1 METKQNPVMETAEER
16 KKWKPI
22 EYVGVVLF
30 VAFIAC
36 IFFAHE
42 QFSGAFSAMFA
53 KSFKMFEFYLFGTSM
68 LGATIVVSVMT
79 GRILERLGFTDAL
92 MRIFLPI
99 MKYIKVNAAV
109 CVGIIYN
116 ILGDVNAAGR
126 IAGPVVM
133 KAGCTKDEQK
143 IAVATLCNAPC
154 SFSIIVLGIIA
165 LSGAGINPAP
175 VVIVGLLLPIIL
187 IPAFL
192 RLFWRDTK
200 AADIKDLP
208 RFTPNTGV
216 MDLIFGSTREGVNT
230 VLLIILPA
238 GCAVYAIIGLLEYIG
253 VWHFV
258 TDFFGWIFPLIGIEP
273 VTGLQTITV
282 AGTLA
287 MKTLGTMI
295 PAATAEAVAANANA
309 GLLSAALADPAMI
322 AATKKLIVGSFVLA
336 NSSWPVQV
344 PLGQIPAVWSG
355 VTDLKNGEII
365 TAALIGCFI
374 RLIYAALCAQLFG
387 LFF

>member
-1 METKQNPVMETAEER
+1 MENKEKTTVVENAEDR

-22 EYVGVVLF
+22 EWVGLALF
-30 VAFIAC
+30 IAFLAC

-42 QFSGAFSAMFA
+42 QFSGAFNAMFA
-53 KSFKMFEFYLFGTSM
+53 KAYKMFEFYLFGSSM
-68 LGATIVVSVMT
+68 LGATIVVSIMT

-99 MKYIKVNAAV
+99 MKYLKINADV

-143 IAVATLCNAPC
+143 IAIATLTNAPC

-165 LSGAGINPAP
+165 LSTAGINPFP
-175 VVIVGLLLPIIL
+175 VLIVGIFLPIFL
-187 IPAFL
+187 VPAFL
-192 RLFWRDTK
+192 RLFWRYTH

-216 MDLIFGSTREGVNT
+216 MDLIFGSAREGVTT
-230 VLLIILPA
+230 VITLILPA
-238 GCAVYAIIGLLEYIG
+238 GCAVFAIVGLLEYFGI
-253 VWHFV
+253 WQIF
-258 TDFFGWIFPLIGIEP
+258 TDSLGGLLQVIGIEP
-273 VTGLQTITV
+273 TTGIQTITV

-287 MKTLGTMI
+287 MKTLGGMVS
-295 PAATAEAVAANANA
+295 PATADAAA
-309 GLLSAALADPAMI
+309 GALYEVLADPAV
-322 AATKKLIVGSFVLA
+322 KKLLVGSFVLA
-336 NSSWPVQV
+336 NSSWPIQV

-355 VTDLKNGEII
+355 VVDLKTREIMG
-365 TAALIGCFI
+365 AALIGCVI

>member
-1 METKQNPVMETAEER
+1 MENKEKTTVVENAEDR

-22 EYVGVVLF
+22 EWVGLALF
-30 VAFIAC
+30 IAFLAC

-42 QFSGAFSAMFA
+42 QFSGAFNAMFA
-53 KSFKMFEFYLFGTSM
+53 KAYKMFEFYLFGGSM
-68 LGATIVVSVMT
+68 LGATIVVSIMT

-99 MKYIKVNAAV
+99 MKYLKINAAV

-143 IAVATLCNAPC
+143 IAIATLTNAPA

-165 LSGAGINPAP
+165 LSTAGINPFP
-175 VVIVGLLLPIIL
+175 VLIVGIFLPIFL
-187 IPAFL
+187 VPAFL
-192 RLFWRDTK
+192 RLFWRDTH

-216 MDLIFGSTREGVNT
+216 MDLIFGSAREGVTT
-230 VLLIILPA
+230 VITLILPA
-238 GCAVYAIIGLLEYIG
+238 GCAVFAIVGLLEYFGI
-253 VWHFV
+253 WQIF
-258 TDFFGWIFPLIGIEP
+258 TDSLGGLLQVIGIEP
-273 VTGLQTITV
+273 TTGIQTITV

-287 MKTLGTMI
+287 MKTLGGMVS
-295 PAATAEAVAANANA
+295 PATADAAA
-309 GLLSAALADPAMI
+309 GALYEVLADPAV
-322 AATKKLIVGSFVLA
+322 KKLLVGSFVLA
-336 NSSWPVQV
+336 NSSWPIQV

-355 VTDLKNGEII
+355 VVDLKTREIMG
-365 TAALIGCFI
+365 AALIGCVI

>member
-1 METKQNPVMETAEER
+1 MENKEKTTVVENAEDR

-22 EYVGVVLF
+22 EWVGLALF
-30 VAFIAC
+30 IAFLAC

-42 QFSGAFSAMFA
+42 QFSGAFNAMFA
-53 KSFKMFEFYLFGTSM
+53 KAYKMFEFYLFGSSM
-68 LGATIVVSVMT
+68 LGATIVVSIMT

-99 MKYIKVNAAV
+99 MKYLKINAAV

-143 IAVATLCNAPC
+143 IAIATLTNAPC

-165 LSGAGINPAP
+165 LSTAGINPFP
-175 VVIVGLLLPIIL
+175 VLIVGIFLPIFL
-187 IPAFL
+187 VPAFL
-192 RLFWRDTK
+192 RLFWRDTH

-216 MDLIFGSTREGVNT
+216 MDLIFGSAREGVTT
-230 VLLIILPA
+230 VITLILPA
-238 GCAVYAIIGLLEYIG
+238 GCAVFAIVGLLEYFGI
-253 VWHFV
+253 WQIF
-258 TDFFGWIFPLIGIEP
+258 TDSLGGLLQVIGIEP
-273 VTGLQTITV
+273 TTGIQTITV

-287 MKTLGTMI
+287 MRTLGGMVS
-295 PAATAEAVAANANA
+295 PATADAAA
-309 GLLSAALADPAMI
+309 GALYEVLADPAV
-322 AATKKLIVGSFVLA
+322 KKLLVGSFVLA
-336 NSSWPVQV
+336 NSSWPIQV

-355 VTDLKNGEII
+355 VVDLKTREIMG
-365 TAALIGCFI
+365 AALIGCVI

>member
-1 METKQNPVMETAEER
+1 MENKKNDPAVESLEDR

-22 EYVGVVLF
+22 EMVGLCL
-30 VAFIAC
+30 FIAFLAI

-42 QFSGAFSAMFA
+42 QFSGAFNAMFTRA
-53 KSFKMFEFYLFGTSM
+53 FKMFEFYLFGTSM
-68 LGATIVVSVMT
+68 LGATIVVSIMT

-99 MKYIKVNAAV
+99 MKYLKINAAV

-116 ILGDVNAAGR
+116 ILGDVNAAGK

-143 IAVATLCNAPC
+143 IAIATLTNAPA

-165 LSGAGINPAP
+165 LSTAGINPLP
-175 VVIVGLLLPIIL
+175 VLLVGVFLPIIL

-192 RLFWRDTK
+192 RLFWRDTR

-216 MDLIFGSTREGVNT
+216 MDLIFGSAREGVST
-230 VLLIILPA
+230 VLTLILPA
-238 GCAVYAIIGLLEYIG
+238 GCAVFAIVGLLEY
-253 VWHFV
+253 
-258 TDFFGWIFPLIGIEP
+258 FGLWGAITTGLGGLLAMIGIEP
-273 VTGLQTITV
+273 ETGIQTITV

-287 MKTLGTMI
+287 AKTLGTMVS
-295 PAATAEAVAANANA
+295 PATADAAAGALYATLANP
-309 GLLSAALADPAMI
+309 GV
-322 AATKKLIVGSFVLA
+322 KKLIVGSFVLA
-336 NSSWPVQV
+336 NSSFPIQV

-355 VTDLKNGEII
+355 VVDLKTGEIMG
-365 TAALIGCFI
+365 AACIGCVI
-374 RLIYAALCAQLFG
+374 RLVYAALCAQLFG

>member
-1 METKQNPVMETAEER
+1 MENKEKTNVVETAEDR

-22 EYVGVVLF
+22 EWVGLVLF
-30 VAFIAC
+30 IAFLAC

-42 QFSGAFSAMFA
+42 QFSGAFNAMFA
-53 KSFKMFEFYLFGTSM
+53 KAYKMFEFYLFGSSM
-68 LGATIVVSVMT
+68 LGATIVVSIMT

-99 MKYIKVNAAV
+99 MKYLKINAAV

-143 IAVATLCNAPC
+143 IAIATLTNAPC

-165 LSGAGINPAP
+165 LSTAGINPFP
-175 VVIVGLLLPIIL
+175 VLIVGIFLPIFL
-187 IPAFL
+187 VPAFL
-192 RLFWRDTK
+192 RLFWRDTH

-216 MDLIFGSTREGVNT
+216 MDLIFGSAREGVTT
-230 VLLIILPA
+230 VITLILPA
-238 GCAVYAIIGLLEYIG
+238 GCAVFAIVGLLEYFGI
-253 VWHFV
+253 WQIF
-258 TDFFGWIFPLIGIEP
+258 TDSLGGLLQVIGIEP
-273 VTGLQTITV
+273 TTGIQTITV

-287 MKTLGTMI
+287 MKTLGGMVS
-295 PAATAEAVAANANA
+295 PATADAAA
-309 GLLSAALADPAMI
+309 GALYEVLADPAV
-322 AATKKLIVGSFVLA
+322 KKLLVGSFVLA
-336 NSSWPVQV
+336 NSSWPIQV

-355 VTDLKNGEII
+355 VVDLKTREIMG
-365 TAALIGCFI
+365 AALIGCVI

>member
-1 METKQNPVMETAEER
+1 MDEKKTPVVETAEDR
-16 KKWKPI
+16 KKWKPV
-22 EYVGVVLF
+22 EYIGLVL
-30 VAFIAC
+30 VLAFLAC

-42 QFSGAFSAMFA
+42 QFSGAFNAMFA
-53 KSFKMFEFYLFGTSM
+53 KSFKMFEFYLFGSSM

-92 MRIFLPI
+92 MRIFLPV
-99 MKYIKVNAAV
+99 MKYLKINAAV
-109 CVGIIYN
+109 VVGVIYN

-133 KAGCTKDEQK
+133 KAGCTRDEQK

-165 LSGAGINPAP
+165 LSTAGINPFP
-175 VVIVGLLLPIIL
+175 VMIIGIFLPIFVV
-187 IPAFL
+187 PAFL

-208 RFTPNTGV
+208 RFTPDTGV
-216 MDLIFGSTREGVNT
+216 MDLIFGSAREGVST
-230 VLLIILPA
+230 VLTIILPA
-238 GCAVYAIIGLLEYIG
+238 GCAVFAIVGLLEYFGIWG
-253 VWHFV
+253 VLTSALGSLLSV
-258 TDFFGWIFPLIGIEP
+258 IGIEP
-273 VTGLQTITV
+273 TTGIQTITV

-287 MKTLGTMI
+287 MKTLGQMVS
-295 PAATAEAVAANANA
+295 PATADAAAGALNAV
-309 GLLSAALADPAMI
+309 LADPGV
-322 AATKKLIVGSFVLA
+322 KKMLIGSFILA
-336 NSSWPVQV
+336 NSSWPIQV

-355 VTDLKNGEII
+355 VVDLSTGEII
-365 TAALIGCFI
+365 KCATIGCVI
-374 RLIYAALCAQLFG
+374 RVVYACLVANLFG

>member
-1 METKQNPVMETAEER
+1 METKAPVMDR
-16 KKWKPI
+16 KKWAPI
-22 EYVGVVLF
+22 EYVGLALF
-30 VAFIAC
+30 IGFLAC
-36 IFFAHE
+36 MFFAHA
-42 QFSGAFSAMFA
+42 QFSGAFDAMFA
-53 KSFKMFEFYLFGTSM
+53 KAYKMFEFYLFGTSK
-68 LGATIVVSVMT
+68 LGATIVVSVLT
-79 GRILERLGFTDAL
+79 GRVLERLGFTDAL

-99 MKYIKVNAAV
+99 MKFIKVNAAV

-165 LSGAGINPAP
+165 LSRAGINPAP
-175 VVIVGLLLPIIL
+175 VIIVGLLLPIVL

-200 AADIKDLP
+200 AADIADLP

-238 GCAVYAIIGLLEYIG
+238 GCAVYAIIALLEYFGIWQY
-253 VWHFV
+253 VNN
-258 TDFFGWIFPLIGIEP
+258 FFSWLFPIIGIEP
-273 VTGLQTITV
+273 TTGLQTITV

-287 MKTLGTMI
+287 MKTLSTMVDAG
-295 PAATAEAVAANANA
+295 AAEGNTLV
-309 GLLSAALADPAMI
+309 AALADPAQV
-322 AATKKLIVGSFVLA
+322 AAVKKLIVGSFVLA

-344 PLGQIPAVWSG
+344 PLGQIPAVWGG
-355 VTDLKNGEII
+355 VIDLKNGEII
-365 TAALIGCFI
+365 TSAVIGCFI
-374 RLIYAALCAQLFG
+374 RLIYAALVAQLFG
-387 LFF
+387 LFL

>member
-1 METKQNPVMETAEER
+1 MDEKKTPVVESAEDR
-16 KKWKPI
+16 KKWKPV
-22 EYVGVVLF
+22 EYIGLVL
-30 VAFIAC
+30 VLAFLAC

-42 QFSGAFSAMFA
+42 QFSGAFNAMFA
-53 KSFKMFEFYLFGTSM
+53 KSFKMFEFYLFGSSM

-92 MRIFLPI
+92 MRIFLPV
-99 MKYIKVNAAV
+99 MKYLKINAAV
-109 CVGIIYN
+109 VVGVIYN

-133 KAGCTKDEQK
+133 KAGCTRDEQK

-165 LSGAGINPAP
+165 LSTAGINPFP
-175 VVIVGLLLPIIL
+175 VMIIGIFLPIFVV
-187 IPAFL
+187 PAFL

-208 RFTPNTGV
+208 RFTPDTGV
-216 MDLIFGSTREGVNT
+216 MDLIFGSAREGVST
-230 VLLIILPA
+230 VLTIILPA
-238 GCAVYAIIGLLEYIG
+238 GCAVFAIVGLLEYFGIWG
-253 VWHFV
+253 VLTTALGSLLSV
-258 TDFFGWIFPLIGIEP
+258 IGIEP
-273 VTGLQTITV
+273 TTGIQTITV

-287 MKTLGTMI
+287 MKTLGQMVS
-295 PAATAEAVAANANA
+295 PATADAAAGALNAV
-309 GLLSAALADPAMI
+309 LADPAV
-322 AATKKLIVGSFVLA
+322 KKMLIGSFILA
-336 NSSWPVQV
+336 NSSWPIQV

-355 VTDLKNGEII
+355 VVDLSTGEII
-365 TAALIGCFI
+365 KCATIGCVI
-374 RLIYAALCAQLFG
+374 RVVYACLVANLFG

>member
-1 METKQNPVMETAEER
+1 MENKEKTNVVETAEDR

-22 EYVGVVLF
+22 EWVGLVLF
-30 VAFIAC
+30 IAFLAC

-42 QFSGAFSAMFA
+42 QFSGAFNAMFA
-53 KSFKMFEFYLFGTSM
+53 KAYKMFEFYLFGGSM
-68 LGATIVVSVMT
+68 LGATIVVSIMT

-99 MKYIKVNAAV
+99 MKYLKINAAV

-133 KAGCTKDEQK
+133 KAGCTRDEQK
-143 IAVATLCNAPC
+143 IAIATLTNAPC

-165 LSGAGINPAP
+165 LSTAGINPFP
-175 VVIVGLLLPIIL
+175 VLIVGIFLPIFIV
-187 IPAFL
+187 PAFL
-192 RLFWRDTK
+192 RLFWRDTH

-216 MDLIFGSTREGVNT
+216 MDLIFGSAREGVTT
-230 VLLIILPA
+230 VITLILPA
-238 GCAVYAIIGLLEYIG
+238 GCAVFAIVGLLEY
-253 VWHFV
+253 
-258 TDFFGWIFPLIGIEP
+258 FGIWQVFTNSLGGLLQVMGIEP
-273 VTGLQTITV
+273 TTGIQTITV

-287 MKTLGTMI
+287 MKTLGGMVS
-295 PAATAEAVAANANA
+295 PATADAAA
-309 GLLSAALADPAMI
+309 GALFEVLADPAV
-322 AATKKLIVGSFVLA
+322 KKLLVGSFVLA
-336 NSSWPVQV
+336 NSSWPIQV

-355 VTDLKNGEII
+355 VVDLKTREIMS
-365 TAALIGCFI
+365 AAIIGCVI
-374 RLIYAALCAQLFG
+374 RLVYAALCAQLFG